1 MKALAFAAASII
13 LAAACA
19 TVPGDGLVYV
29 EVSGDNACLV
39 EAAGRR
45 FVLPGQAQALAAR
58 LARLAQRSDSA
69 LMSRPPALARPGCW
83 DQAVVLVQAA
93 GFRRIG
99 FFTDE
104 PPEDE
109 RVG

>member
-1 MKALAFAAASII
+1 
-13 LAAACA
+13 
-19 TVPGDGLVYV
+19 VPGDGLVYV

-39 EAAGRR
+39 DAAGRQ
-45 FVLPGQAQALAAR
+45 FALPGQSAKLAAR
-58 LARLAQRSDSA
+58 LGRLAQRSDSA
-69 LMSRPPALARPGCW
+69 LMSRPPALTRPGCW
-83 DQAVVLVQAA
+83 DEAVALVQAA

-104 PPEDE
+104 PPDDE